1 MCSEPKEFTPYPWQT
16 NALSAWI
23 QADCRGIV
31 DVVTGAGKTYFA
43 MMAISHLKAMYS
55 ERLCVFVVVPTVNL
69 MEQWE
74 RSLRRF
80 FQWDSDEVGKNGSG
94 CIAPPNCQV
103 QLFVVN
109 SARSVLASRR
119 EAFLS
124 TGDAVLLVA
133 DECHHYASPHNREI
147 FRGDPTSNPRYF
159 TLGLSATPYCPQFEA
174 VLKPQLGP
182 VLYQYSHGEALKEEV
197 VSPFF
202 IRQIAV
208 PFDGE
213 ELEAYANSC
222 YRVNLLYSK
231 LSSKH
236 KRIKETDGD
245 GFFAYLQML
254 VSQEDDTA
262 VAYHLEIL
270 KRREIVCMAKSRI
283 LCTVDLLHQLEERS
297 RVIVFCERV
306 IQAEQAARELRKH
319 FPFQVSIYHSQL
331 HRTQKQRE
339 LSAFRQGDARI
350 LVACRALDEGMDVPD
365 ADVAVILSG
374 RIVERQ
380 RIQRLGR
387 ILRKN
392 DPEKVA
398 ALYFLYIKGSSE
410 DGCFL
415 PDGEKHTQIAMRY
428 FPEEHAFSCPF
439 YENVALEILE
449 MLQKQ
454 NAAPQQ
460 IKEARRCLME
470 GMLRPDWQRELCS
483 KPAISTKQEENY
495 WKCMQWVFR
504 RVQKI
509 QEEENGLRDSL

>member
-1 MCSEPKEFTPYPWQT
+1 MCLKPTAFTPYSWQT

-43 MMAISHLKAMYS
+43 MMAISHLTAIYGEK
-55 ERLCVFVVVPTVNL
+55 LCVFVVVPTVNL

-80 FQWDSDEVGKNGSG
+80 FQWDSEIGKNGSG
-94 CIAPPNCQV
+94 CFAHPICQV

-109 SARSVLASRR
+109 SARSLLAPRR
-119 EAFLS
+119 EAFL
-124 TGDAVLLVA
+124 TRGDAVLLVA
-133 DECHHYASPHNREI
+133 DECHHYASPCNRKI
-147 FRGDPTSNPRYF
+147 FQGNPTGNPRYF
-159 TLGLSATPYCPQFEA
+159 TLGLSATPYCPQFET

-182 VLYQYSHGEALKEEV
+182 VLYQYSHGDARKEEV

-208 PFDGE
+208 PFDGD
-213 ELEAYANSC
+213 ELKAYADSC
-222 YRVNLLYSK
+222 ERLNILYSK
-231 LSSKH
+231 LIAKH
-236 KRIKETDGD
+236 KQMRETEGD
-245 GFFAYLQML
+245 SFFAYLQML
-254 VSQEDDTA
+254 VSQEDDIA
-262 VAYHLEIL
+262 AAYHLEIL
-270 KRREIVCMAKSRI
+270 KRRRIVCMAKSRV
-283 LCTVDLLHQLEERS
+283 LCTVDLLNQLKERS

-306 IQAEQAARELRKH
+306 VQAEQAAKELRKH

-331 HRTQKQRE
+331 HRAQKQRE
-339 LSAFRQGDARI
+339 LSAFRQGDSRI

-415 PDGEKHTQIAMRY
+415 PAGEKHTQIAMRY

-454 NAAPQQ
+454 NAAPRQ

-470 GMLRPDWQRELCS
+470 GMLRPDWQREIRS
-483 KPAISTKQEENY
+483 KPETSTQQEENY
-495 WKCMQWVFR
+495 WKCMQWVFH

-509 QEEENGLRDSL
+509 QEAENGLRDSL